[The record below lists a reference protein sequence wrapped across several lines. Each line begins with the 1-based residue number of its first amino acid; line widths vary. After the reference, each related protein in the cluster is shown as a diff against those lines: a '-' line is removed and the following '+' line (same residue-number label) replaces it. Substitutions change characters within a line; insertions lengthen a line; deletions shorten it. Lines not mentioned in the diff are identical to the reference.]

1 MTSPAGLPPGVAPE
15 PVPVRRKRGRP
26 RDPEAD
32 RRILDAAAALILAH
46 GFDNMTVDDVAARA
60 HVGKATVYR
69 RWAKKED
76 LAVAAM
82 GQLYDAQMPTPDTGS
97 IEGDLREAF
106 AKVLA
111 FANSEQ
117 GSAYIRTCIAESV
130 RDPRIAALY
139 RAANDRAED
148 SARMMFQRAIARGEV
163 RQRRERLGRRP
174 VHLRHPGGAHD
185 QRDVAPG
192 AQRARQ
198 PRRPR
203 DPRLRRLRLSSRR
216 AARRR
221 TRTGRTARG
230 RRRPRRAR
238 PA

>member
-1 MTSPAGLPPGVAPE
+1 
-15 PVPVRRKRGRP
+15 VRRKRGRP

-32 RRILDAAAALILAH
+32 GRILDAAAALILAH
-46 GFDNMTVDDVAARA
+46 GFDNMTVDDVASRA

-106 AKVLA
+106 AQVLA

-139 RAANDRAED
+139 RAANNRAEN
-148 SARMMFQRAIARGEV
+148 SAKLMFQRAIARGEV
-163 RQRRERLGRRP
+163 RRDANISAAVQIMSGILAVRTITEMSLPEPNEVDGLVELVIRGC
-174 VHLRHPGGAHD
+174 GA
-185 QRDVAPG
+185 
-192 AQRARQ
+192 
-198 PRRPR
+198 
-203 DPRLRRLRLSSRR
+203 
-216 AARRR
+216 
-221 TRTGRTARG
+221 
-230 RRRPRRAR
+230 
-238 PA
+238 

>member
-32 RRILDAAAALILAH
+32 GRILDAAAALILVH
-46 GFDNMTVDDVAARA
+46 GFDNMTVDDVASRA

-106 AKVLA
+106 ARVLA

-117 GSAYIRTCIAESV
+117 GV
-130 RDPRIAALY
+130 GLHPHLH
-139 RAANDRAED
+139 
-148 SARMMFQRAIARGEV
+148 
-163 RQRRERLGRRP
+163 RRVGTRP
-174 VHLRHPGGAHD
+174 AD
-185 QRDVAPG
+185 
-192 AQRARQ
+192 
-198 PRRPR
+198 
-203 DPRLRRLRLSSRR
+203 RR
-216 AARRR
+216 ALPGRQQPGRELRKDDVPARD
-221 TRTGRTARG
+221 
-230 RRRPRRAR
+230 RPRRGA
-238 PA
+238 

>member
-15 PVPVRRKRGRP
+15 PVPARRKRGRP

-32 RRILDAAAALILAH
+32 GRILDAAAALILDH
-46 GFDNMTVDDVAARA
+46 GFDNMTVDDVARLA

-97 IEGDLREAF
+97 IDGDLREAF
-106 AKVLA
+106 AQVLA

-117 GSAYIRTCIAESV
+117 GSGYIRTCIAESV

-139 RAANDRAED
+139 RAANNRAEN

-163 RQRRERLGRRP
+163 RSNAN
-174 VHLRHPGGAHD
+174 V
-185 QRDVAPG
+185 
-192 AQRARQ
+192 
-198 PRRPR
+198 
-203 DPRLRRLRLSSRR
+203 S
-216 AARRR
+216 AAVQIMSGILAVR
-221 TRTGRTARG
+221 TISQTSLPEPSELDSLVDLVIRG
-230 RRRPRRAR
+230 CGT
-238 PA
+238 

>member
-1 MTSPAGLPPGVAPE
+1 MTSPAGLPPGVAPDQ
-15 PVPVRRKRGRP
+15 VPVRRKRGRP

-32 RRILDAAAALILAH
+32 GRILEAAAALILAH

-82 GQLYDAQMPTPDTGS
+82 SQLYDAQMPTPDTGS

-106 AKVLA
+106 AQVLA

-139 RAANDRAED
+139 QAANNQAE
-148 SARMMFQRAIARGEV
+148 SAAKVMFQRGMARGEV
-163 RQRRERLGRRP
+163 RRDANISAAVQVVSGILAVRTITGMSLPEPGELESL
-174 VHLRHPGGAHD
+174 VDLVLRGCA
-185 QRDVAPG
+185 
-192 AQRARQ
+192 
-198 PRRPR
+198 
-203 DPRLRRLRLSSRR
+203 S
-216 AARRR
+216 
-221 TRTGRTARG
+221 
-230 RRRPRRAR
+230 
-238 PA
+238 

>member
-1 MTSPAGLPPGVAPE
+1 MTSPAGLPPVVAPA
-15 PVPVRRKRGRP
+15 PAPVRRKRGRP

-32 RRILDAAAALILAH
+32 GRILDAAAALILAH

-106 AKVLA
+106 AQVLA

-117 GSAYIRTCIAESV
+117 GSSYIRTCIAESV

-139 RAANDRAED
+139 RAANNRAES
-148 SARMMFQRAIARGEV
+148 SARMMFHRAIARGEV
-163 RQRRERLGRRP
+163 RHDANVSAAVQLISGILAVRTISGMSLPEPSELDSLVDLVIRGC
-174 VHLRHPGGAHD
+174 GA
-185 QRDVAPG
+185 
-192 AQRARQ
+192 
-198 PRRPR
+198 
-203 DPRLRRLRLSSRR
+203 
-216 AARRR
+216 
-221 TRTGRTARG
+221 
-230 RRRPRRAR
+230 
-238 PA
+238 

>member
-1 MTSPAGLPPGVAPE
+1 
-15 PVPVRRKRGRP
+15 VRRKRGRP

-106 AKVLA
+106 ARVLA

-148 SARMMFQRAIARGEV
+148 SARMMFKRAIARGEV
-163 RQRRERLGRRP
+163 RIDANVTAAVQFMSGILAVRTISETSLPEPSELDSLVDLVIRGC
-174 VHLRHPGGAHD
+174 
-185 QRDVAPG
+185 
-192 AQRARQ
+192 RA
-198 PRRPR
+198 
-203 DPRLRRLRLSSRR
+203 
-216 AARRR
+216 
-221 TRTGRTARG
+221 
-230 RRRPRRAR
+230 
-238 PA
+238 

>member
-1 MTSPAGLPPGVAPE
+1 MTSPAGLPPVVAPA
-15 PVPVRRKRGRP
+15 PAPVRRKRGRP

-32 RRILDAAAALILAH
+32 GRILDAAAALILAH

-106 AKVLA
+106 AQVLA
-111 FANSEQ
+111 FANSPQ

-139 RAANDRAED
+139 RAANDRAEN
-148 SARMMFQRAIARGEV
+148 SARMMFKRAIARGEV
-163 RQRRERLGRRP
+163 RRDANISAAVQIVSGILAVRTITEMSLPEPNEVDGLVELVIRGC
-174 VHLRHPGGAHD
+174 GA
-185 QRDVAPG
+185 
-192 AQRARQ
+192 
-198 PRRPR
+198 
-203 DPRLRRLRLSSRR
+203 
-216 AARRR
+216 
-221 TRTGRTARG
+221 
-230 RRRPRRAR
+230 
-238 PA
+238 

>member
-32 RRILDAAAALILAH
+32 GRILDAAAALILAH

-106 AKVLA
+106 AQVLA

-139 RAANDRAED
+139 RAANNKAEN
-148 SARMMFQRAIARGEV
+148 SAKMMFQRAIARGEV
-163 RQRRERLGRRP
+163 RRDANISAAVQIISGILAVRTITEMSLPEPNEVDGLVELVIRGC
-174 VHLRHPGGAHD
+174 GA
-185 QRDVAPG
+185 
-192 AQRARQ
+192 
-198 PRRPR
+198 
-203 DPRLRRLRLSSRR
+203 
-216 AARRR
+216 
-221 TRTGRTARG
+221 
-230 RRRPRRAR
+230 
-238 PA
+238 

>member
-32 RRILDAAAALILAH
+32 GRILDAAAALILAH

-106 AKVLA
+106 AQVLA

-139 RAANDRAED
+139 RAANNRAED

-163 RQRRERLGRRP
+163 RRDANVSAAVQFISGILAVRTISEMSLPEPSELDSLVDLVIRGC
-174 VHLRHPGGAHD
+174 GA
-185 QRDVAPG
+185 
-192 AQRARQ
+192 
-198 PRRPR
+198 
-203 DPRLRRLRLSSRR
+203 
-216 AARRR
+216 
-221 TRTGRTARG
+221 
-230 RRRPRRAR
+230 
-238 PA
+238 